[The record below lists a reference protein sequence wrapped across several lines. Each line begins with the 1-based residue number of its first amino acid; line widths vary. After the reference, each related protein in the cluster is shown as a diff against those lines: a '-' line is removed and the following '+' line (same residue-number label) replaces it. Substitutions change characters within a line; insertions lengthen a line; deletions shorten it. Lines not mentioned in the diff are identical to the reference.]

1 VKTKKTKILYLRTT
15 PWFNLKAGGSVGHT
29 SGVINALDKISDL
42 TVISNDS
49 LFGVI
54 PKINIIRPLFKFL
67 PIFGE
72 LLYNIKLIFRLKN
85 VKQYNY
91 IYQRH
96 SAESFIGA
104 YLSKKHHIPLILE
117 FNSFEYWMLKNWGN
131 KGSLIFRSLN
141 FIFKRFF
148 KLPLVRLVENYT
160 LKHANYIIVVSDV
173 LKQSLVDY
181 GIDARKILVNPNGVD
196 TEIYNPNINAENLK
210 QELNINEANVI
221 GFIGTF
227 GEWHGSHVLAKAIVK
242 LFDNYPERIKDTH
255 FLLIGEGN
263 QLQKVKDIINYSNHK
278 NNITFT
284 GAVHQSKGPEY
295 LATCNILVSPHI
307 PNPDGTAFFGSPT
320 KLFEYMAMG
329 KAIVASNLNQIGE
342 ILEHEK
348 TALLIEPNDEKIL
361 AEALNGLIK
370 NQSLQKNLGIN
381 ARNEVFKN
389 YTWDKH
395 VEKIVDFA
403 YA

>member
-1 VKTKKTKILYLRTT
+1 MISKATKILYLRTT

-29 SGVINALDKISDL
+29 SGVINAMDKVVDL
-42 TVISNDS
+42 TVVSNDD
-49 LFGVI
+49 LFGVN

-72 LLYNIKLIFRLKN
+72 LLYNIKLIFKIKD
-85 VKQYNY
+85 VKQYHF

-96 SAESFIGA
+96 SAESFIGT
-104 YLSKKHHIPLILE
+104 YFSKRYNIPLILE

-131 KGSLIFRSLN
+131 KGSIAFRTLN
-141 FIFKRFF
+141 FVFKRFF

-160 LKHANYIIVVSDV
+160 LKHAKYIVVVSDV

-181 GIDARKILVNPNGVD
+181 GIDAKKILVNPNGVD
-196 TEIYNPNINAENLK
+196 TEIYNPQIDGTKLK
-210 QELNINEANVI
+210 QKLNIKQPNII

-227 GEWHGSHVLAKAIVK
+227 GEWHGSLILAKAIVH
-242 LFDNYPERIKDTH
+242 LFQTHTERINDTH

-263 QLQKVKDIINYSNHK
+263 QLQKVKSIINSSNYK
-278 NNITFT
+278 NNVTFT
-284 GAVHQSKGPEY
+284 GVVPQSNGPEY
-295 LATCNILVSPHI
+295 LSICNILVSPHI
-307 PNPDGTAFFGSPT
+307 PNLDGTAFFGSPT

-342 ILEHEK
+342 ILENKK
-348 TALLIEPNDEKIL
+348 TAILIEPNDETKLSDEI
-361 AEALNGLIK
+361 NTLITNK
-370 NQSLQKNLGIN
+370 SLLEKLSIN
-381 ARNEVFKN
+381 ARNEVLTN

-395 VEKIVDFA
+395 VEKILDFA
-403 YA
+403 ND

>member
-1 VKTKKTKILYLRTT
+1 VKNKKTKILYLRTT

-29 SGVINALDKISDL
+29 SGVINALDKVVDL
-42 TVISNDS
+42 TVVSNDN
-49 LFGVI
+49 LFGVKPNI
-54 PKINIIRPLFKFL
+54 RIIRPLFKFL

-72 LLYNIKLIFRLKN
+72 FLYNIKLIFKLKN

-160 LKHANYIIVVSDV
+160 LKHANYIVVVSDV

-181 GIDARKILVNPNGVD
+181 GVDARKILVNPNGVD
-196 TEIYNPNINAENLK
+196 TEIYNPSIKAGNLK
-210 QELNINEANVI
+210 QELNINKANVI

-227 GEWHGSHVLAKAIVK
+227 GEWHGSIILAKAIVY
-242 LFDNYPERIKDTH
+242 LFENYPERIKDTY

-263 QLQKVKDIINYSNHK
+263 QLQKVKDIINYSNYK
-278 NNITFT
+278 NNVTFT

-295 LATCNILVSPHI
+295 LATCNVLVSPHI

-329 KAIVASNLNQIGE
+329 KAIIASNLNQIGE
-342 ILEHEK
+342 ILDHEK

-361 AEALNGLIK
+361 AEAINSLIN
-370 NQSLQKNLGIN
+370 NQNLQETLGIN
-381 ARNEVFKN
+381 ARNEVLKN

-395 VEKIVDFA
+395 VEKILDFA